1 MKFEEGKPDPGLFY
15 TSALYETVQVRAFGI
30 KKHGSEIGW
39 KTTKPIQHYNAAIRH
54 IRAVIDGEDYDDESK
69 KLHLAHAICD
79 CMFEIERFKN
89 PDTKLT
95 SVKEKTIMLK
105 EHEEKIRL
113 ESEIIGGFKK

>member
-30 KKHGSEIGW
+30 KKHGSAEGW

-54 IRAVIDGEDYDDESK
+54 IRAVIDGEDYDEESK

-79 CMFEIERFKN
+79 CMFEIERFKH
-89 PDTKLT
+89 PPVEPI
-95 SVKEKTIMLK
+95 SMEEKTK
-105 EHEEKIRL
+105 EILEHVEKIRI
-113 ESEIIGGFKK
+113 EKGEVK